1 MFTMERAK
9 LKRLFMSN
17 KWSTLMNI
25 MSKQIVVPSPP
36 CVVSLVTN
44 QSDELQNTEMK
55 LTPVEALYNRRA
67 ARSI

>member
-1 MFTMERAK
+1 MFTMERDK

-17 KWSTLMNI
+17 KWSTL